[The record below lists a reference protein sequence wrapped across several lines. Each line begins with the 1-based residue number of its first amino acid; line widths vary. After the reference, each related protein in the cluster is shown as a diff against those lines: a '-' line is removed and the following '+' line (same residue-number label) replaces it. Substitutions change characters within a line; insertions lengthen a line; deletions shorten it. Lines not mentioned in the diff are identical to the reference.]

1 MGGSICRVLP
11 YRYLMDMAQNKERVA
26 ENYFSYKGRGRFHA
40 IRQLFFAIKKHRHVF
55 KTDIKS
61 YFASIDSV
69 FALALNKMP
78 TKTKIPIQ
86 FFLFLTIY
94 LL

>member
-1 MGGSICRVLP
+1 MSFYREWKDRFVEFCL

-26 ENYFSYKGRGRFHA
+26 ENYFSCKGRGRFHV

-61 YFASIDSV
+61 YFASIDTV
-69 FALALNKMP
+69 K
-78 TKTKIPIQ
+78 
-86 FFLFLTIY
+86 
-94 LL
+94 